1 MNWIKIESSDI
12 IEIIKQNSYSER
24 VLIFKYSP
32 NCSVSFVVKMLLERE
47 WAENEMK
54 MKTYMVDV
62 VAFKKLSEQMESEFG
77 IKHESPQVLI
87 IENGKPVFSASHGA
101 ILYSEIRKFCN
112 MLKVETV

>member
-12 IEIIKQNSYSER
+12 IETIKQNSYNDR

-32 NCSVSFVVKMLLERE
+32 NCSVSYIVKMLLGRE

-54 MKTYMVDV
+54 MKTYIADV
-62 VAFKKLSEQMESEFG
+62 IADKKLSQQLEEEFG

-87 IENGKPVFSASHGA
+87 IENGKPVFNASHGA
-101 ILYSEIRKFCN
+101 ILYSEIRKYCN
-112 MLKVETV
+112 NFKTESA